1 MIPPRAAFFRGLRQA
16 LPFTIVVAPFGLLF
30 GVVATEA
37 GLNLWETMVFT
48 STVFAG
54 ASQFAALQLMQDQAP
69 TLIVL
74 VTAMAVNLRMVMY
87 SVAITPHLGKAGL
100 GWRALMAYFLV
111 DQSFA
116 VSSVEF
122 DRNPDLTIP
131 ARIAFFFGAVSPIA
145 PLWYAAT
152 FAGAAAGRSIPPGWA
167 LDFAV
172 PITFLAICAPLLR
185 SLPHLCA
192 ALTSILLALLFSGLP
207 WGTGLLIAAAGAM
220 TVGALVELRIEKG
233 RRHAG

>member
-1 MIPPRAAFFRGLRQA
+1 MTTPRAAFFKGFRQA

-122 DRNPDLTIP
+122 DRHPDLSIP

-185 SLPHLCA
+185 SLPHLLA
-192 ALTSILLALLFSGLP
+192 AGTSILLALLFSGLP

-220 TVGALVELRIEKG
+220 TVGALAELRIEKG

>member
-1 MIPPRAAFFRGLRQA
+1 MTTPRAAFFKGFRHA

-37 GLNLWETMVFT
+37 GLNVYESMIFT
-48 STVFAG
+48 FTVFAG
-54 ASQFAALQLMQDQAP
+54 ASQFAALQLMQDNAP

-74 VTAMAVNLRMVMY
+74 VTALAVNLRMVMY
-87 SVAITPHLGKAGL
+87 SVAISPHLGKAPL

-116 VSSVEF
+116 VSSIEF
-122 DRNPDLTIP
+122 DRNPDLSI
-131 ARIAFFFGAVSPIA
+131 ASKIAFFFGTVSPIA
-145 PLWYAAT
+145 PLWYAASL
-152 FAGAAAGRSIPPGWA
+152 FGAVAGRTIPDAWA

-185 SLPHLCA
+185 SIPHVVA
-192 ALTSILLALLFSGLP
+192 AGTSILMSLLLAGFP
-207 WGTGLLIAAAGAM
+207 WGTGLLIAAAVAM
-220 TVGALVELRIEKG
+220 VAGSLAEIRIEKG
-233 RRHAG
+233 RTHAG